1 MADNELRE
9 VLLNGVSVRGE
20 ASWLEGTSEHFG
32 KLAAPLQMK
41 VLEGLARINSPDLRK
56 FVEAAL
62 ASGDPKVREKA
73 RDYAAKAGVPMLDL
87 LLGILEKEGF
97 SGKGKAIKQL
107 AEEKDPRAHKKLA
120 SLVEQYRQGKA
131 APEWKLELWQAA
143 RTKGIELPETP
154 DRLEY
159 GGDAQRGREIV
170 SNHAAAQC
178 IRCHKVGKEGGKP
191 STEIT
196 IGPELTTIGK
206 LRDRKHLVASL
217 LTPSSDISD
226 GFGIVVLKTTEG
238 EEVSGILTKKTDL
251 FWSIT
256 LADGKKRNFRPAEIS
271 SHILTS
277 TMPPMGALLKP
288 EEVRDVVEF
297 LSSLK

>member
-1 MADNELRE
+1 
-9 VLLNGVSVRGE
+9 
-20 ASWLEGTSEHFG
+20 
-32 KLAAPLQMK
+32 
-41 VLEGLARINSPDLRK
+41 
-56 FVEAAL
+56 
-62 ASGDPKVREKA
+62 
-73 RDYAAKAGVPMLDL
+73 VPMLDL
-87 LLGILEKEGF
+87 LLGILEKEGL

-143 RTKGIELPETP
+143 RAKGIELPETP

-178 IRCHKVGKEGGKP
+178 IRCHKIGKEGGKP

-256 LADGKKRNFRPAEIS
+256 LTDGKKRNFRPAEIS